1 MATDFHSPISRAVR
15 PRDTIETLSKYRDSQ
30 NRSKEEYASMVKVF
44 YDLIT
49 DFYEFG
55 WSQSFHFAPIRGG
68 ASFKE
73 SLDQHEYFLG
83 EAIDLRPGM
92 NVLDIGCG
100 VGGPQRFMAKNFGA
114 SITGLNI
121 NEYQARKCST
131 YNRKAVLDNL
141 CGVLRG
147 DFMRMPVADES
158 FDAAYQ
164 IEALP
169 HAPDKTAAYKE
180 VFPVLRPGAVFAG
193 YDWCLTPLFDGGNAE
208 HRSIKRRIE
217 YSNALPDIASFAD
230 IQDCLQAA
238 GFELIEARDR
248 ASDADAETPWYR
260 PLEGKG
266 LTLRSLP
273 RSAPGRKIT
282 SAVLRVL
289 EGVFAVPKGSLAT
302 HQLLNVAADN
312 LVAGGRLGIVTP
324 MYYHKARK
332 PGRSA
337 RF

>member
-15 PRDTIETLSKYRDSQ
+15 PQDTVETLSKYRDSHS
-30 NRSKEEYASMVKVF
+30 RSKEEYASMVKAF

-55 WSQSFHFAPIRGG
+55 WSQSFHFAPTRDG
-68 ASFKE
+68 ASFRE

-83 EAIDLRPGM
+83 EAIGLRPGM
-92 NVLDIGCG
+92 NALDIGCG

-121 NEYQARKCST
+121 SEYQARKCST
-131 YNRKAVLDNL
+131 YNRKAGLDDL

-147 DFMRMPVADES
+147 DFMHMPAADES

-180 VFPVLRPGAVFAG
+180 VFRVLRPGAVFAG
-193 YDWCLTPLFDGGNAE
+193 YDWCMTPLFEGGNAE
-208 HRSIKRRIE
+208 HRSIKQRIE
-217 YSNALPDIASFAD
+217 YGNALPEIASFAD

-238 GFELIEARDR
+238 GFELVEAHDR
-248 ASDADAETPWYR
+248 ASDADPETPWYG
-260 PLEGKG
+260 PLEGNG

-273 RSAPGRKIT
+273 RSALGRKIT

-289 EGVFAVPKGSLAT
+289 ESVFAVPKGSLRYT
-302 HQLLNVAADN
+302 STSEC
-312 LVAGGRLGIVTP
+312 GGR
-324 MYYHKARK
+324 
-332 PGRSA
+332 
-337 RF
+337 